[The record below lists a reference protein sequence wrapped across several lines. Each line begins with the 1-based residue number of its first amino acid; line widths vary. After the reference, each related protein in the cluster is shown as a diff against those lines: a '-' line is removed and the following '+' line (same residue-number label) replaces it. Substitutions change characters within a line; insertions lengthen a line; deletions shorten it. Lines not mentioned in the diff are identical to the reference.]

1 MEEWKMGHPSF
12 RRSTL
17 PTEPLFSG
25 HNVGVKTAYAAQ
37 TLRKL
42 WVFEPVIQILR

>member
-1 MEEWKMGHPSF
+1 MEDWASIL
-12 RRSTL
+12 RSVL
-17 PTEPLFSG
+17 PTRFPLFSG
-25 HNVGVKTAYAAQ
+25 HNVGVKTAYAAK

>member
-1 MEEWKMGHPSF
+1 MEERKNGRLGTHPS
-12 RRSTL
+12 SL
-17 PTEPLFSG
+17 PTKLVFSG

-42 WVFEPVIQILR
+42 WVFEPIIQILR